1 MAIVRPEGV
10 LSVNDTFAKWVEKL
24 NIAMKGDFD
33 IDYDTSSGL
42 NLVVKQG
49 VFTEGSRYVEL
60 PSTTLT
66 LPTNSELFV
75 CVLTN
80 EANPEIT
87 FYEVGDV
94 AIPASEIVPIAVI
107 TTTTEI
113 TNVKDIRSWA
123 SVSGSGGGTAAEGL
137 LVMNATIVRDQK
149 IPTGKNAISVE
160 PAIADGVTVTVE
172 DGCVWSI
179 V

>member
-1 MAIVRPEGV
+1 MSIVRPDGV

-42 NLVVKQG
+42 NLVVKKG

-66 LPTNSELFV
+66 LPANSELFV
-75 CVLTN
+75 CILTN
-80 EANPEIT
+80 ESNPEIT
-87 FYEVGDV
+87 FYEVGDI
-94 AIPASEIVPIAVI
+94 AIPASEIVPIAIV

-113 TNVKDIRSWA
+113 TDVNDIRSWA
-123 SVSGSGGGTAAEGL
+123 SVSGGGTAAEGL
-137 LVMNATIVRDQK
+137 LVMNATIVRDQT

-160 PAIADGVTVTVE
+160 PTVADGVTVTVE

>member
-1 MAIVRPEGV
+1 MSIVRPDGV

-42 NLVVKQG
+42 DLVVKKG

-60 PSTTLT
+60 PLTTLT

-80 EANPEIT
+80 ENDPKVT
-87 FYEVGDV
+87 FYIVGDV
-94 AIPASEIVPIAVI
+94 AIPASEIVPIAIV
-107 TTTTEI
+107 TTTSEI
-113 TNVKDIRSWA
+113 TSVNDIRTWA
-123 SVSGSGGGTAAEGL
+123 SVSGGGTAAEGL
-137 LVMNATIVRDQK
+137 LVMNATIVRDQTV
-149 IPTGKNAISVE
+149 PAGKNAISVE
-160 PAIADGVTVTVE
+160 PTVADGVTVTVS
-172 DGCVWSI
+172 DGSVWSI